1 MSSHREAPEI
11 SKGPAA
17 EDTKRHGY
25 PSHEESFSTRLHP
38 AHVVFEI
45 GQDFGALVLYM
56 AEADWRREVEIS
68 PIGDDSHRL
77 RTTVLRRK
85 MSTDTVYAAVY
96 PELSAG
102 RWRLWADDPRLQQ
115 EVTITGGAIAE
126 VDWR

>member
-11 SKGPAA
+11 YKGPAA
-17 EDTKRHGY
+17 ENTDSHVH
-25 PSHEESFSTRLHP
+25 PSDVEGFSTRLHP
-38 AHVVFEI
+38 ANVVFEI

-85 MSTDTVYAAVY
+85 MGTDTVYAAVY
-96 PELSAG
+96 PELPAG
-102 RWRLWADDPRLQQ
+102 RWRLWADDPQLQQ